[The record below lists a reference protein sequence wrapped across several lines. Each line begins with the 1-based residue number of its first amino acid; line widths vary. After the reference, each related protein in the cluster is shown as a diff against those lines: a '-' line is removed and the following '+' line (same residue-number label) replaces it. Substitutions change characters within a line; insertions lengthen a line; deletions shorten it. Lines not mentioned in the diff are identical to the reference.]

1 MRICSGGELIT
12 LQSVE
17 VENEH
22 IKKFSIGESHA
33 HLKVHLGCLGN
44 VTVFS
49 RIKSW
54 FFLKLVI
61 CVFNTEYKITV
72 LGPGIVQDE
81 VLSVSAMGC

>member
-1 MRICSGGELIT
+1 MSTVKVSRSMRICSGGELIT

-44 VTVFS
+44 VTF
-49 RIKSW
+49 
-54 FFLKLVI
+54 
-61 CVFNTEYKITV
+61 
-72 LGPGIVQDE
+72 Q
-81 VLSVSAMGC
+81 